1 MKTLTKE
8 AVKGAA
14 ENLIETFGSTTTLD
28 VKNKLRQTGFQAFQ
42 NEVSTLMDAVT
53 AEERWQFN
61 HNGRYRVY
69 RFGPDSNDTFHKYLE
84 NGQQFWEI
92 LASDKEQIIN
102 EGIIGSHG
110 LMQKKSF
117 PTNRKTI
124 AQSKKT
130 CEQIKQN
137 GYSEAVDQRL
147 SFVLRQKYAIY
158 LEQKPARYTIG
169 FFNIRSSEKLAAEFT
184 LENNQKVNGY
194 VIQAKNA
201 GYEFT
206 WELPQSKDNLATI
219 LKNPST
225 THQQFQYDKKE
236 LIGEKIKTT
245 KAYQQNEEL
254 LGTYQHFKP
263 TAAASLIEID
273 LPMDNV
279 FKIEILF
286 EGGDQISLSK
296 FDLDINQELLPVARQ
311 ILTQAG

>member
-14 ENLIETFGSTTTLD
+14 ENLIETFGTTTTLD

-42 NEVSTLMDAVT
+42 NEVSTLMDTVT

-102 EGIIGSHG
+102 EGTTGSNG
-110 LMQKKSF
+110 IMQKKSF

-124 AQSKKT
+124 AQSKKAF
-130 CEQIKQN
+130 EQIKQR
-137 GYSEAVDQRL
+137 GYSEAIDQRL
-147 SFVLRQKYAIY
+147 PFALRQKYATY
-158 LEQKPARYTIG
+158 LEQKPVRYTIG
-169 FFNIRSSEKLAAEFT
+169 FFNVHSAEKLAAELT
-184 LENNQKVNGY
+184 LKNKQKANGY
-194 VIQAKNA
+194 IIQTKNA
-201 GYEFT
+201 GYDFT
-206 WELPQSKDNLATI
+206 WELPQSKENLANI
-219 LKNPST
+219 LKKSSA

-236 LIGEKIKTT
+236 LIGEKIKET

-254 LGTYQHFKP
+254 LNDYEGYKALSP
-263 TAAASLIEID
+263 ASIVEIE
-273 LPMDNV
+273 LSMNNV
-279 FKIEILF
+279 YKVDIWF

-296 FDLDINQELLPVARQ
+296 FVLDINQELLPVARQ
-311 ILTQAG
+311 ILIQAK